1 MKNILKNL
9 AALALGC
16 VAGVVIL
23 ELALRIHNPIEQR
36 VKVNRIVLPVNRRYE
51 LTNRDIPGIPGRIVH
66 TKNGLGFRGPDKP
79 ASGYDSTLS
88 IVAIGGSTT
97 ECLYL
102 PDGSDWPALVG
113 DSLKRHFPRFW
124 MNNAGLDGHSTFG
137 HCVLM
142 NDYIVRLRPKV
153 ALFLVGAN
161 EIGNAGGNGFEASN
175 VRGPLLTTS
184 FESFAKSVYAHS
196 EVASLVL
203 TLYRYF
209 RARSQGLPHTVVNLK
224 SARTVPYPE
233 PDLDAVLKRHSDTFI
248 PLFKNRLRTLIRL
261 CRSNRILPVL
271 ITQPSLFGPGVDP
284 VTGRDLASVLA
295 EDRSGYGRWKILDLY
310 NDATRSVASE
320 DSVFL
325 VDLAREMPRNS
336 LYFYDYLHYT
346 GPGPESWL
354 KSFPPASFHIWA
366 RHSRL
371 SAAYLEP
378 SLRA

>member
-1 MKNILKNL
+1 MAGILL
-9 AALALGC
+9 
-16 VAGVVIL
+16 L

-51 LTNRDIPGIPGRIVH
+51 LANRDIPGIPGRIVH

-79 ASGYDSTLS
+79 VSGYDSTLS
-88 IVAIGGSTT
+88 IIAIGGSTT

-102 PDGSDWPALVG
+102 PDGSDWPARVG
-113 DSLKRHFPRFW
+113 DSLKTRFTRFW
-124 MNNAGLDGHSTFG
+124 INNAGLDGHSTFG
-137 HCVLM
+137 HNVLM
-142 NDYIVRLRPKV
+142 NDYIVRLHPKV

-161 EIGNAGGNGFEASN
+161 EIGNTGDNGFEASH
-175 VRGPLLTTS
+175 VRGRILTTS
-184 FESFAKSVYAHS
+184 FEAFAKSVYAHS
-196 EVASLVL
+196 ELASLLL

-233 PDLDAVLKRHSDTFI
+233 QDLDAVLKGHSDTFI
-248 PLFKNRLRTLIRL
+248 PLFKNRLRVLIRL

-284 VTGRDLASVLA
+284 VTGRDLASMLA
-295 EDRSGYGRWKILDLY
+295 ENRSGYGRWKILDLY
-310 NDATRSVASE
+310 NEATRSIASE

-336 LYFYDYLHYT
+336 QYFYDYLHYT
-346 GPGPESWL
+346 QAGAGIVAKIIS
-354 KSFPPASFHIWA
+354 
-366 RHSRL
+366 SRL
-371 SAAYLEP
+371 LLYLSATFPDLLAVPRP
-378 SLRA
+378 SMNRRLSP